1 MLLKYIKALFSYAGH
16 RAWIALGMMLLL
28 GLTQGIGL
36 VMIIPFLHVI
46 GIVSSNGVNGY
57 AEKFI
62 EIMAFIDAEPTM
74 FSVICTYLI
83 IVSIHAFGTR
93 FKDML
98 TTQIVRG
105 FAQYLENRIYS
116 LFCNMDWLCFLRTRD
131 SDITH
136 VLTADIGRVAFATQ
150 QVFQLI
156 VSAILVTIHILFSFS
171 ISVPMTLSALACGT
185 VFLLVLRP
193 FNKHAAHFG
202 ISLRDARNNLY
213 ELVTE
218 HIGGMK
224 VSKSYNLEAQHKK
237 KFYATTETITRQMI
251 QFTKINS
258 ATRMC
263 YQIGAASAIAVFILI
278 GVKWIHMPAVNLMV
292 IVFLFSRI
300 LPGFSNLQ
308 QCFQKIVNSMP
319 SFRAVLKMEE
329 QFEAAAEAD
338 ETVKV
343 EELQQQQGPHG
354 DNDEA
359 YTNDHTHDTHPIAPI
374 HGHIDRHVPLMNSQP
389 FTLGKE
395 LRFDSV
401 SFRYD
406 KNRTDWT
413 LNNIDFLIPAD
424 AMTAIAGH
432 SGAGKSSV
440 ADLILGLLSPD
451 KGQISIDGK
460 ILSDKLLQ
468 HWRKV
473 VGYVPQE
480 TFLFHESIG
489 KNLLKAHPD
498 ASESQL
504 WDALEKA
511 SARTFV
517 SNLPEG
523 LDTIVGDRGVK
534 LSGGERQRIA
544 LARAL
549 LRKPLLL
556 LLDEATSSLDTE
568 NERHIQKAL
577 EKLQGKLTMVVIAH
591 RFSTIENAD
600 HVVVLD
606 QGKVSE
612 KRTFLNKL
620 KA

>member
-1 MLLKYIKALFSYAGH
+1 MLLKYIKALFNYAGH

-46 GIVSSNGVNGY
+46 GIASSNGVNGY

-62 EIMAFIDAEPTM
+62 EIMEFIGAEPTM
-74 FSVICTYLI
+74 FFVICTYLLI
-83 IVSIHAFGTR
+83 ISLHAFGTK
-93 FKDML
+93 FKDIL

-105 FAQYLENRIYS
+105 FTQYLEDRLYS
-116 LFCNMDWLCFLRTRD
+116 LFSNMNWLCFLRTRD
-131 SDITH
+131 SDIIH
-136 VLTADIGRVAFATQ
+136 VLTADIARVAFATQ

-202 ISLRDARNNLY
+202 LSLRNARNNLY
-213 ELVTE
+213 ALVTE

-224 VSKSYNLEAQHKK
+224 ISKSYNLEAQHKK
-237 KFYATTETITRQMI
+237 NFYATTETITRQMI

-278 GVKWIHMPAVNLMV
+278 GVEWIHMPAVNLMV

-308 QCFQKIVNSMP
+308 QCFQRIINSMP
-319 SFRAVLKMEE
+319 SFMAVLNMEE
-329 QFEAAAEAD
+329 RFKAGAETEEERLRGDDDEAD
-338 ETVKV
+338 
-343 EELQQQQGPHG
+343 
-354 DNDEA
+354 
-359 YTNDHTHDTHPIAPI
+359 THDHAHDIHA
-374 HGHIDRHVPLMNSQP
+374 HGHEDINSHNGYVFLINSRT
-389 FTLGKE
+389 FTLEKE

-413 LNNIDFLIPAD
+413 LNNINFLIPAN
-424 AMTAIAGH
+424 ATTAIAGH

-440 ADLILGLLSPD
+440 ADLILGLLAPD

-480 TFLFHESIG
+480 SFLFHESIG
-489 KNLLKAHPD
+489 ENLLKAKPD
-498 ASESQL
+498 ANKSQL
-504 WDALEKA
+504 WDALENA

-517 SNLPEG
+517 SNLPDD

-568 NERHIQKAL
+568 NERHIQEAL

-606 QGKVSE
+606 QGEVIHPFS
-612 KRTFLNKL
+612 
-620 KA
+620 

>member
-1 MLLKYIKALFSYAGH
+1 
-16 RAWIALGMMLLL
+16 
-28 GLTQGIGL
+28 
-36 VMIIPFLHVI
+36 
-46 GIVSSNGVNGY
+46 
-57 AEKFI
+57 
-62 EIMAFIDAEPTM
+62 
-74 FSVICTYLI
+74 
-83 IVSIHAFGTR
+83 
-93 FKDML
+93 
-98 TTQIVRG
+98 
-105 FAQYLENRIYS
+105 
-116 LFCNMDWLCFLRTRD
+116 MDWLCFLRTRD
-131 SDITH
+131 SDIIH
-136 VLTADIGRVAFATQ
+136 VLTADISRVAFATQ

-171 ISVPMTLSALACGT
+171 ISVPMTLSALLCGT

-213 ELVTE
+213 ALVTE

-224 VSKSYNLEAQHKK
+224 ISKSYNLEAQHKK
-237 KFYATTETITRQMI
+237 HFYATTATITRQMI

-308 QCFQKIVNSMP
+308 QCFQRIINSMP
-319 SFRAVLKMEE
+319 SFRAVLNMEE
-329 QFEAAAEAD
+329 RFKAGAETDGDDHD
-338 ETVKV
+338 EKKKDDDDD
-343 EELQQQQGPHG
+343 EEEEEEEEERLHG

-359 YTNDHTHDTHPIAPI
+359 DTNDHAHDSHT
-374 HGHIDRHVPLMNSQP
+374 HGHEDINNYDGYVSPINSRP
-389 FTLGKE
+389 FTLEKE

-413 LNNIDFLIPAD
+413 LNNINFLIPAN

-440 ADLILGLLSPD
+440 ADLMLGLLSPD
-451 KGQISIDGK
+451 KGQISIDEK
-460 ILSDKLLQ
+460 ILSDTLLQ
-468 HWRKV
+468 SWRKV

-480 TFLFHESIG
+480 SFLFHESIG
-489 KNLLKAHPD
+489 ENLLKAQPD
-498 ASESQL
+498 ANESQL
-504 WDALEKA
+504 WEALENA
-511 SARTFV
+511 SARAFV
-517 SNLPEG
+517 SKLPEG

-556 LLDEATSSLDTE
+556 LLDEATRSLDTE
-568 NERHIQKAL
+568 NERHIQEAL
-577 EKLQGKLTMVVIAH
+577 GKLQGKLTMVVIAH

-606 QGKVSE
+606 QGKVSS
-612 KRTFLNKL
+612 KNTFFKKL
-620 KA
+620 RA

>member
-1 MLLKYIKALFSYAGH
+1 MFFNYIKVLFKYAGH
-16 RAWIALGMMLLL
+16 RAWIALGMMILL

-36 VMIIPFLHVI
+36 VMILPFLHVI
-46 GIVSSNGVNGY
+46 GITSSNGVNAY
-57 AEKFI
+57 AEKFVKLM
-62 EIMAFIDAEPTM
+62 EFIGAEPTM
-74 FSVICTYLI
+74 MSVLCTYLV
-83 IVSIHAFGTR
+83 IVSIHALGTR
-93 FKDML
+93 FKDIL
-98 TTQIVRG
+98 TTRIVSG
-105 FAQYLENRIYS
+105 FTQYLENRLYS
-116 LFCNMDWLCFLRTRD
+116 LFCHVDWLCFLRTRD
-131 SDITH
+131 SDIIH

-156 VSAILVTIHILFSFS
+156 VSVILVTIHVLFSFS
-171 ISVPMTLSALACGT
+171 ISIPMTLCALLCGV

-193 FNKHAAHFG
+193 FNRHAAHFG

-213 ELVTE
+213 ALVTE

-224 VSKSYNLEAQHKK
+224 VSKSYTLEAHHKK
-237 KFYATTETITRQMI
+237 NFYATTETITRQMI

-263 YQIGAASAIAVFILI
+263 YQIGAASAIAVFILV
-278 GVKWIHMPAVNLMV
+278 GVRWIHLPAVNLMV

-308 QCFQKIVNSMP
+308 QCFQRIINSMP
-319 SFRAVLKMEE
+319 SFRAVLNMEE
-329 QFEAAAEAD
+329 QFKAGAEID
-338 ETVKV
+338 EDKD
-343 EELQQQQGPHG
+343 GHCHAN
-354 DNDEA
+354 NDGAEVHP
-359 YTNDHTHDTHPIAPI
+359 HTHDGHV
-374 HGHIDRHVPLMNSQP
+374 HGDGQNGHISPIKCRP

-395 LRFDSV
+395 LKFNSV

-406 KNRTDWT
+406 KKRTDWT
-413 LNNIDFLIPAD
+413 LNNINFSIPAN
-424 AMTAIAGH
+424 AMTAIVGH
-432 SGAGKSSV
+432 SGAGKSSI
-440 ADLILGLLSPD
+440 ADLILGLLTPE

-460 ILSDKLLQ
+460 ILSDKLLKR
-468 HWRKV
+468 WRKM

-480 TFLFHESIG
+480 SFLFHESIAQ
-489 KNLLKAHPD
+489 NLLKAQPG
-498 ASESQL
+498 ASTSQL

-517 SNLPEG
+517 SNLPQG

-549 LRKPLLL
+549 LREPLLL

-577 EKLQGKLTMVVIAH
+577 EKLQGKLTIVVIAH
-591 RFSTIENAD
+591 RLSTIENAD

-606 QGKVSE
+606 QGKVSGE
-612 KRTFLNKL
+612 KGFRESTPLFRKETT
-620 KA
+620 